1 MKLVHHRLR
10 SAAVRKH
17 VSTHHERPGR
27 RVVVGLPGPHEAGE
41 RKHLAER
48 QAQERE
54 KQAAAHNREMEAAL
68 RQYGHAK

>member
-1 MKLVHHRLR
+1 MYPRITSAPAVALSLVYP
-10 SAAVRKH
+10 APTK
-17 VSTHHERPGR
+17 PGS
-27 RVVVGLPGPHEAGE
+27 GS
-41 RKHLAER
+41 HLAER